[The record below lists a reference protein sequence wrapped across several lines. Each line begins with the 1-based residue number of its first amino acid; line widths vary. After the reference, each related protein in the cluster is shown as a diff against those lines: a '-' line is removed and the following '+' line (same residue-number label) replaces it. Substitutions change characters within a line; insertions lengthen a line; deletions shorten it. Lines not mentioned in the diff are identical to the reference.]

1 MKKWLR
7 LGLCLGL
14 LTVALTCSA
23 LAADDEYTTSTNG
36 TVTYSEQTGKYTASY
51 DGTASGKQY
60 ALLVVKGTPTDYSV
74 SEDTI
79 MYIDQKAAGADGI
92 SFDFIPKSTP
102 DCVVLLGGEFAG
114 ADSPVVLGTLKGQ
127 GVTVS
132 GKVSLQGRTDHSGA
146 AVTLTG
152 ASGTY
157 TATTD
162 ASGAYDLD
170 GVAPGSYK
178 LTITMPG
185 YLSYTKMTLAVEDTM
200 TVDTKNLLGGD
211 VNSDTQVTIDDL
223 SLILAD
229 YLKTTDSSADINNDT
244 QVTIDDLS
252 ITLSNYL
259 ASAINEN

>member
-23 LAADDEYTTSTNG
+23 LAATDGYTTDEAG
-36 TVTYSEQTGKYTASY
+36 TVTYADGKYTASY
-51 DGTASGKQY
+51 AGTKSDKQY

-132 GKVSLQGRTDHSGA
+132 GKVTYYNNTPWNVNVEVQDLSGSVIDSFTTNEDGTFSVTLPEGSYQFIISANGYLVHTSAITVSAESGDIEIDYRACAGDVDASGAINGTDIGYVLSDFNKTDPYYSTDFDHSGA
-146 AVTLTG
+146 VN
-152 ASGTY
+152 GTDLS
-157 TATTD
+157 TAL
-162 ASGAYDLD
+162 GNF
-170 GVAPGSYK
+170 GR
-178 LTITMPG
+178 
-185 YLSYTKMTLAVEDTM
+185 
-200 TVDTKNLLGGD
+200 TKN
-211 VNSDTQVTIDDL
+211 
-223 SLILAD
+223 
-229 YLKTTDSSADINNDT
+229 
-244 QVTIDDLS
+244 
-252 ITLSNYL
+252 
-259 ASAINEN
+259 

>member
-23 LAADDEYTTSTNG
+23 LAATDGYTTDEAG
-36 TVTYSEQTGKYTASY
+36 TVTYADGKYTASY
-51 DGTASGKQY
+51 AGTKSDKQY

-114 ADSPVVLGTLKGQ
+114 ANSPVVLGTLKGQ
-127 GVTVS
+127 GVAVS

-152 ASGTY
+152 DGGTY

-162 ASGAYDLD
+162 ASGAYALD

-185 YLSYTKMTLAVEDTM
+185 YLSYIRTTLTVEDELS
-200 TVDTKNLLGGD
+200 VPAKDLLGGD
-211 VNSDTQVTIDDL
+211 IEVDGQVTIRDL
-223 SLILAD
+223 SVLLGE
-229 YLKTTDSSADINNDT
+229 YGQSVSAGPDINGDG
-244 QVTIDDLS
+244 QVTILDLS
-252 ITLSNYL
+252 ILLSNYNQVN
-259 ASAINEN
+259 ITE